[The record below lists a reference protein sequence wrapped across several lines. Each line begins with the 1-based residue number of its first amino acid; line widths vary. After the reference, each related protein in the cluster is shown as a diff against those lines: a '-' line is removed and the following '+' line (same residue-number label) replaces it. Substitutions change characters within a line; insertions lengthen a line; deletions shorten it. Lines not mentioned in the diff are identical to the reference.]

1 MLIERKQLSLH
12 EKCTIVP
19 HLHEIIKERRS
30 ILGITQEDLADMAGV
45 SLRTLKAIETG
56 KGNPSLRTLQKLV
69 EVLGMEV
76 QLGLRQINT

>member
-1 MLIERKQLSLH
+1 
-12 EKCTIVP
+12 
-19 HLHEIIKERRS
+19 
-30 ILGITQEDLADMAGV
+30 MAGV

>member
-1 MLIERKQLSLH
+1 M
-12 EKCTIVP
+12 P